1 MTGRRL
7 GRVLVTGASGFV
19 GKALVSEMLRLGF
32 SVTAATR
39 GQSLDVAC
47 PVVRI
52 ERYDEALPPLDAY
65 DCIVHLA
72 ARVHITTA
80 ANAQDSGLFR
90 LVNVQGTLHL
100 ARAAAAAG
108 VRRFVY
114 LSSVKV
120 NGESTLPGK
129 PYTESDMPDP
139 QDAYG
144 LSKLEAEVGLRAIAA
159 ETDMQVVIIRP
170 PLVYGPGVK
179 ANFAA
184 LISLVRRVRVLPLGA
199 IRNRRSMVAL
209 DNLVHFILTCVLH
222 SRAANET
229 FLVSDGHDLS
239 TPDLVRGLSAALG
252 VRVYLPAVPVW
263 LLGAGARVLGRPGVV
278 PRLAGSLQVDI
289 SRARELL
296 AWTPP
301 VSVQEG
307 LQRAVGP
314 EVVNE
319 TLV

>member
-1 MTGRRL
+1 MTGHRL

-32 SVTAATR
+32 SVTAAIR
-39 GQSLDVAC
+39 GQSLAVAC

-80 ANAQDSGLFR
+80 ANVLDSGQFR

-129 PYTESDMPDP
+129 PFTESDVPDP

-144 LSKLEAEVGLRAIAA
+144 LSKLEAEVGLRVIAA
-159 ETDMQVVIIRP
+159 ETGMQVVIIRP

-184 LISLVRRVRVLPLGA
+184 LIGLVGRAKVLPLGA
-199 IRNRRSMVAL
+199 IRNQRSMLAL

-239 TPDLVRGLSAALG
+239 TPDLVRGLAAVLG
-252 VRVYLPAVPVW
+252 VKVYLPKVPVW
-263 LLGAGARVLGRPGVV
+263 LLAVGALALGRPGVV
-278 PRLAGSLQVDI
+278 SRLAGSLQVDI

-296 AWTPP
+296 GWAPP
-301 VSVQEG
+301 VPVQEG
-307 LQRAVGP
+307 LRRAVNS

-319 TLV
+319 ALV